1 MLPAELQ
8 ASAFA
13 QYPPR
18 ARELAVA
25 HLPLFRRLPANFL
38 AILLRELIGY
48 DWHFPAERVAMEA
61 QLQMLAG
68 VSAAALDET
77 MAAFRALPVSPEL
90 QQLPWASEPA
100 AFVEK
105 LTAYLWTVHAMDAFR
120 AAALLYGERLEA
132 ALPAR
137 DPVTLARWCVVVVGQ
152 GAGRESPALFE
163 KLRPL
168 GTLFTEVR
176 AEGGLQAVLRAAAA
190 RAKAAPAAYGHWYVD
205 GGASALPAGET
216 AASGANGL
224 VTVSYDALGPVR
236 SALLE
241 RMHHARV
248 SGTVGPEDLR
258 SLLAAMRP
266 EDLGE
271 RASGGD
277 EVLRRFELSLLTE
290 GSGTQIFSTTFVQWA
305 GREVLRRAR
314 PETLVL
320 RYAPRQVDRP
330 MNDLLLAAATPPKQ
344 DAEGSLVDADMGAYY
359 TWLNLQRLRGAES
372 ARFVAWRESGRQA
385 VVIAPGMARGV
396 RSAQPCDVA
405 KILSWIA

>member
-1 MLPAELQ
+1 MLPGELD

-13 QYPPR
+13 RYPPR
-18 ARELAVA
+18 SREIAVA
-25 HLPLFRRLPANFL
+25 HLALLRRLPTNFL
-38 AILLRELIGY
+38 AVLLRELIGY
-48 DWHFPAERVAMEA
+48 DWHFPAERAEMDA
-61 QLQMLAG
+61 QLRMLGAMSASELDGAMAG
-68 VSAAALDET
+68 
-77 MAAFRALPVSPEL
+77 FRALPITAEL
-90 QQLPWASEPA
+90 QQAGWASEPA

-120 AAALLYGERLEA
+120 AAALAYGEKLSATQVMAEA
-132 ALPAR
+132 GAQP
-137 DPVTLARWCVVVVGQ
+137 RWCVVVVGR
-152 GAGRESPALFE
+152 GANGAAPDLFR

-168 GTLFTEVR
+168 GTRFTQVS
-176 AEGGLQAVLRAAAA
+176 AEGGLEAVLAAAAA

-205 GGASALPAGET
+205 GGAMSKRLGDGT
-216 AASGANGL
+216 GASGL
-224 VTVSYDALGPVR
+224 VTVSYEGLARVR

-241 RMHHARV
+241 RMHHARI

-271 RASGGD
+271 RASAGD

-314 PETLVL
+314 PQTLVL

-330 MNDLLLAAATPPKQ
+330 MNDLLLAAVTPPKE
-344 DAEGSLVDADMGAYY
+344 DAEGSLVDADMGAFY
-359 TWLNLQRLRGAES
+359 TWLNLARLRGAES
-372 ARFVAWRESGRQA
+372 ARFVAWRESGREA
-385 VVIAPGMARGV
+385 VVIAPGMARGAT
-396 RSAQPCDVA
+396 SAQACDVV
-405 KILSWIA
+405 KILGWIA

>member
-1 MLPAELQ
+1 MSPAELQ
-8 ASAFA
+8 PGAFA
-13 QYPPR
+13 PYPPL
-18 ARELAVA
+18 ARKLAVSHLA
-25 HLPLFRRLPANFL
+25 LFQRLPLNFL

-48 DWHFPAERVAMEA
+48 DWRFPAERAEMDTQLRMLSEMSPA
-61 QLQMLAG
+61 QLEQ
-68 VSAAALDET
+68 T
-77 MAAFRALPVSPEL
+77 MAAFRALPLPAEL
-90 QQLPWASEPA
+90 EQLPWASEPA

-120 AAALLYGERLEA
+120 AAALAYGDRLQA
-132 ALPAR
+132 ALPAN
-137 DPVTLARWCVVVVGQ
+137 DATGPPRWCVVVVGQ
-152 GAGRESPALFE
+152 GATGESPALFQ

-176 AEGGLQAVLRAAAA
+176 AEGGLQAVLRTAVS
-190 RAKAAPAAYGHWYVD
+190 RAKAAPAPYAHWYVD
-205 GGASALPAGET
+205 GGASAVAPSEPA
-216 AASGANGL
+216 AGATGL
-224 VTVSYDALGPVR
+224 TTVSYDTLGSVR

-266 EDLGE
+266 VDLGG
-271 RASGGD
+271 RASSGD

-305 GREVLRRAR
+305 GREILRRAR

-359 TWLNLQRLRGAES
+359 TWLNLQRLRGARG

-396 RSAQPCDVA
+396 TSAQPCDVE